1 MTGAFFMPKAKLPY
15 LEAMR
20 RFERKLEKKAAKREA
35 RDDAR
40 REASRERRRQ
50 RQDAARLV
58 RICHLRRALADA
70 ARHPSLFTAKQLSAI
85 ARNPDLPAEARV
97 EAARLL
103 TAWLFAE
110 PEELEMGN
118 VGQRRRRRKS

>member
-1 MTGAFFMPKAKLPY
+1 MPKKAKLSY
-15 LEAMR
+15 LDAMR
-20 RFERKLEKKAAKREA
+20 RFERKCEKKAAKLEA
-35 RDDAR
+35 KEEAR

-50 RQDAARLV
+50 RQDANRLV

-85 ARNPDLPAEARV
+85 ARNPELPAEARV

-103 TAWLFAE
+103 MLWQFAE
-110 PEELEMGN
+110 PVELEIGN
-118 VGQRRRRRKS
+118 VGKRRTRRRD